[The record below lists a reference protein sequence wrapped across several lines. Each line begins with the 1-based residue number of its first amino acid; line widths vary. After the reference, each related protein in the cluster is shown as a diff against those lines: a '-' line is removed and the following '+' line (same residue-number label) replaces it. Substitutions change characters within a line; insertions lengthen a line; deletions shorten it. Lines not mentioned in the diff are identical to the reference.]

1 MNGAGHQY
9 LNVVGHNLFADDFVR
24 SHTLEDGGLPA
35 RGVEKRIEFG
45 ISVLVIHKSFQR
57 SFEVAR
63 TPRLGQKL
71 VCLII
76 AARGIGL
83 EVDQQAEFFCGGAIF
98 CHSYVR
104 FTPVNGDGIVSD
116 FSNLTDRPGRDA
128 NAIFVIVSYGR
139 YHWLVQEKV
148 KINKPFQVPAIYIV
162 TVSLPNGQVN
172 AQCVLQVCRVD
183 KKHVLVFSDRRNST
197 DKKIFLG

>member
-9 LNVVGHNLFADDFVR
+9 LNVVRHNFFADDFVR
-24 SHTLEDGGLPA
+24 SHTLEDGGLQA

-45 ISVLVIHKSFQR
+45 ISVRVIHKSLQR
-57 SFEVAR
+57 SLEVTR
-63 TPRLGQKL
+63 PPRLGHKL

-83 EVDQQAEFFCGGAIF
+83 EVDQQAEFFCGSAIF
-98 CHSYVR
+98 CHSYFR
-104 FTPVNGDGIVSD
+104 FTPVNGEGIVSD
-116 FSNLTDRPGRDA
+116 FSDLTDRPGRDA
-128 NAIFVIVSYGR
+128 DAMVVIVSYGR

-148 KINKPFQVPAIYIV
+148 EINKLFQVPAVYV
-162 TVSLPNGQVN
+162 VAVSLPDDQVD
-172 AQCVLQVCRVD
+172 AQRVLQVYRVD
-183 KKHVLVFSDRRNST
+183 KKRVLFFSDRRNSA